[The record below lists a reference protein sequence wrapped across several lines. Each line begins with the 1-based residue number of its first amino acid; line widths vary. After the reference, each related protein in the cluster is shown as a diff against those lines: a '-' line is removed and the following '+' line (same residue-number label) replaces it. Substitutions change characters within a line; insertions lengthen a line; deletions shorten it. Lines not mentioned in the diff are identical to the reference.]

1 MLSIVCV
8 FRMARCLHEP
18 CDFHEALEKHGQHV
32 KFIAELTSAMV
43 RAECPLDI
51 GILGW
56 QLEMGAARPEV
67 RARKLVRAP
76 AIDSVAPLPACGHAS
91 ECPRQQLSLR
101 STFPF

>member
-8 FRMARCLHEP
+8 FRMARCLQEP
-18 CDFHEALEKHGQHV
+18 CDFHEALEKHGHHV

-43 RAECPLDI
+43 RAECPLAI

-76 AIDSVAPLPACGHAS
+76 AVWSAGGAPQVTSLDSS
-91 ECPRQQLSLR
+91 ED
-101 STFPF
+101 T